1 MRTAHLPALATAAAL
16 FCSAPAPGQT
26 PPKPPPAEFEALVKV
41 VENAYKAPHEVEK
54 DVLDELRKQ
63 YRGPTPERE
72 AKIFKEIRRVYEPT
86 AGQADDILREVRR
99 AYESPTAAQE
109 ERVLEAIRRSAKMP
123 LGTIPALVQADRA
136 EKLFRRYDRDSDGLL
151 ANDELPEGLSD
162 QRKLWDKNCNGLI
175 DLEEYATYYGA
186 QLKMVSD
193 AVARGEVSIRAP
205 IAPAAAPEPTRA
217 PMPRPAAKSG
227 TGLPDWFGQLDTNA
241 DGQVGLYEWKKAG
254 RKVADFL
261 AMDANGD
268 GYLEAGEVQAY
279 LAGPGK
285 TQK

>member
-1 MRTAHLPALATAAAL
+1 MRTAHLPALAITAAL
-16 FCSAPAPGQT
+16 ISSAPASGQT
-26 PPKPPPAEFEALVKV
+26 PPKPPPDEFEALVKV
-41 VENAYKAPHEVEK
+41 VENAYKAPLEVEK

-86 AGQADDILREVRR
+86 ADQADAILREVRL

-109 ERVLEAIRRSAKMP
+109 ERVLEAIRRVPKLP
-123 LGTIPALVQADRA
+123 PGTVPAHIQADRA
-136 EKLFRRYDRDSDGLL
+136 EKLFRKLDRDSDGLL
-151 ANDELPEGLSD
+151 ANDELPEGLND
-162 QRKLWDKNCNGLI
+162 QRKQWDRNGNGLI
-175 DLEEYATYYGA
+175 DPDEYAAYYGA
-186 QLKMVSD
+186 QLKVVSD
-193 AVARGEVSIRAP
+193 AVARGEVPIRVP
-205 IAPAAAPEPTRA
+205 IAPGAGPEPARA
-217 PMPRPAAKSG
+217 PMPRPVAKPAMS
-227 TGLPDWFGQLDTNA
+227 LPDWFAQLDTDA

-254 RKVADFL
+254 RRVADFL

-268 GYLEAGEVQAY
+268 GYLEASEVQAY